1 MNESYTHL
9 EEIDRYLE
17 GAMTPEERRLF
28 EVRTEGNPALRRAVE
43 EQKLLVDSVRKLQ
56 SHHALRNSFSALHDT
71 MEGSSVAKQ
80 VQIKTRGTNWWK
92 LTGVAASVALL
103 AVAGTWFLFASMQ
116 ESESAKFQELSRR
129 LEQIS
134 KSQHALMQDMAEANK
149 KEEAGSKED
158 VVSARYAGTGFLI
171 TRGYVATSYHLI
183 RDADSV
189 YIQNEKY
196 GILKTT
202 VIKTDQVND
211 VAILR
216 IEDDSFKSNSI
227 PYQIS
232 SKTSDLGESVFTLGF
247 PREDIVYGEG
257 TISAATGYKQNVT
270 AYQIAVPVNPGNSGG
285 PLFDQS
291 GNLVGMISGM
301 QTKTQGAAFAVKSG
315 ILLDVV
321 STMATDST
329 VGPLQLSRSNR
340 LKSLNRVQQVKK
352 IRDFVFVVKVYD
364 QP

>member
-1 MNESYTHL
+1 MNENYTHL

-17 GAMTPEERRLF
+17 GTMTPDERMKFERRM
-28 EVRTEGNPALRRAVE
+28 ESNDALRRAVE
-43 EQKLLVDSVRKLQ
+43 EQRLVIDSVRKLQ
-56 SHHALRNSFSALHDT
+56 SHHALRNSFAALHDSI
-71 MEGSSVAKQ
+71 EGSQ
-80 VQIKTRGTNWWK
+80 VVRHVPITSRGMNWWK
-92 LTGVAASVALL
+92 LTGVAAAVALV
-103 AVAGTWFLFASMQ
+103 AVAGTWMILMNLQQSETAKYIELKGIVQ
-116 ESESAKFQELSRR
+116 E
-129 LEQIS
+129 IS
-134 KSQHALMQDMAEANK
+134 KSQNAILKDIAQANK
-149 KEEAGSKED
+149 EDARSKED
-158 VVSARYAGTGFLI
+158 IVSARYAGTGFLI
-171 TRGYVATSYHLI
+171 ARGYVATSYHLI
-183 RDADSV
+183 KGADSV

-196 GILKTT
+196 GVLKAT
-202 VIKTDQVND
+202 VLKTDQVND

-216 IEDDSFKSNSI
+216 IEDDAVKFNQV

-232 SKTSDLGESVFTLGF
+232 SRQSDLGESVFTLGF

-257 TISAATGYKQNVT
+257 TISAATGYMQNVT

-315 ILLDVV
+315 ILLDVIN
-321 STMATDST
+321 TMDNDST
-329 VGPLQLSRSNR
+329 AGPIQLSRTNR

-352 IRDFVFVVKVYD
+352 IRDYVFEVKVYD